1 MKLMKI
7 KLVSFLLLA
16 GLLVSLAPAS
26 SHAVEK
32 DPVLQ
37 KINSRI
43 SEIPVN
49 KSKLQVDPIKWVIS
63 PEVPAGYKKAL
74 VAQNQSLVN
83 RFPTLFRWKGT
94 ALVIV
99 GDTNTWTP
107 PEGTLSEN
115 CNYIYSRFTAGWKN
129 GTNMNRRLIA
139 ATSYCDDHI
148 IVIIRPDPSNPIP
161 DGDLMAQE
169 LGSEIQENARYLNPL
184 IANLDHGQLV
194 IPNWFLQGAQSAIAY
209 QVYIGERRKLS
220 GAPSKAVVTPDCLTV
235 PLQKLEATTEGT
247 PSTCVYTKGFASVQL
262 MIALYGWDATTK
274 WFSGFKDA
282 SDYQSA
288 FKKAHGDSLS
298 TFNKLADSYWKSL
311 VNKKYIAKDV
321 AARLR

>member
-7 KLVSFLLLA
+7 KLVSALLTA
-16 GLLVSLAPAS
+16 GLLISFAPTSSLA
-26 SHAVEK
+26 VVK
-32 DPVLQ
+32 DPVIQ
-37 KINSRI
+37 KITSRI
-43 SEIPVN
+43 NEIPIN
-49 KSKLQVDPIKWVIS
+49 NSKVQVDPIKWVIS
-63 PEVPAGYKKAL
+63 PAVPASYKKAL
-74 VAQNQSLVN
+74 VAQNQSLAN

-94 ALVIV
+94 TLALV

-115 CNYIYSRFTAGWKN
+115 CNRIYSQITDMWKKLPN
-129 GTNMNRRLIA
+129 LNRRVLA
-139 ATSYCDDHI
+139 GTSFCDEHT
-148 IVIIRPDPSNPIP
+148 IVIVRPDPSNPIP

-169 LGSEIQENARYLNPL
+169 LGGEIQESARYLNPA
-184 IANLDHGQLV
+184 IANLDHGELK
-194 IPNWFLQGAQSAIAY
+194 IPNWFLQGSQSAIAY

-220 GAPSKAVVTPDCLTV
+220 GAPSKAIVTPDCLTV
-235 PLQKLEATTEGT
+235 PLQKLETTTEGV
-247 PSTCVYTKGFASVQL
+247 PSNCVYTKGFASVQL

-274 WFSGFKDA
+274 WFSGFTDA

-288 FKKAHGDSLS
+288 FKKAYGDSLS

-321 AARLR
+321 ATRLL

>member
-1 MKLMKI
+1 MKF
-7 KLVSFLLLA
+7 KLVSFLLLT

-26 SHAVEK
+26 SHAVKK

-49 KSKLQVDPIKWVIS
+49 KSKVQVDPIKWVIS

-74 VAQNQSLVN
+74 VAQNQSLAN

-115 CNYIYSRFTAGWKN
+115 CDYIYSRFTAGWKN
-129 GTNMNRRLIA
+129 GSNMNRRLIA
-139 ATSYCDDHI
+139 ATSYCDNHI

-169 LGSEIQENARYLNPL
+169 LGGEIQENARYLNPL

-209 QVYIGERRKLS
+209 QVYVAERRKLS

-262 MIALYGWDATTK
+262 MIALYGWDATTM
-274 WFSGFKDA
+274 WFSGFTDA

-288 FKKAHGDSLS
+288 FKKAYGDSLS
-298 TFNKLADSYWKSL
+298 SFNKLADSYWKSL
-311 VNKKYIAKDV
+311 VNKNYIAKDV
-321 AARLR
+321 VARLR

>member
-1 MKLMKI
+1 MKI
-7 KLVSFLLLA
+7 KLVSSLLLI
-16 GLLVSLAPAS
+16 GSLVSLSSAS
-26 SHAVEK
+26 SFAVIK
-32 DPVLQ
+32 DPVIQ
-37 KINSRI
+37 KISSRI

-49 KSKLQVDPIKWVIS
+49 KSKVQVDPIKWVIS
-63 PEVPAGYKKAL
+63 PEVPVGYKKAL
-74 VAQNQSLVN
+74 ESQNQALAN
-83 RFPTLFRWKGT
+83 GFPTFYKWKST

-107 PEGTLSEN
+107 PEGTLSES
-115 CNYIYSRFTAGWKN
+115 CNYIYSRFTSGWKN

-169 LGSEIQENARYLNPL
+169 LGGEIQESARYLNPL
-184 IANLDHGQLV
+184 IANLDHGQLK

-209 QVYIGERRKLS
+209 QVYVAERRTLS

-235 PLQKLEATTEGT
+235 PLQKLEETTEGT

-274 WFSGFKDA
+274 WFSGFTDA
-282 SDYQSA
+282 SNYQGA
-288 FKKAHGDSLS
+288 FKKAYGDSLS
-298 TFNKLADSYWKSL
+298 SFNKLADSYWKSL
-311 VNKKYIAKDV
+311 VNKKYIAKAV
-321 AARLR
+321 VARLR